1 MAKQQ
6 VIGVDI
12 GNTSIKTAEFFTDDI
27 GEIRRWESES
37 EILEEF
43 DDAFFVVVSVRK
55 NKPDFP
61 NYWQLT
67 HESKLPIRLNYD
79 TPETLG
85 LDRIASAV
93 GAHSHFP
100 KTNLLIIDGGSCV
113 TYDLV
118 SEDGAFEGGVISPGL
133 EMRYRAMHEFTGK
146 LPKLSHSISE
156 INLPGKSTEEC
167 IRAGAEL
174 GLKNEI
180 EGFLQTFNKKLPDLQ
195 VVTTGGLLP
204 CFDSSIKKPIFASSK
219 IVLSGLYAIWK
230 FNEET

>member
-27 GEIRRWESES
+27 GEIRRWESEN

-55 NKPDFP
+55 NAPDFP
-61 NYWQLT
+61 NSWQLS

-93 GAHSHFP
+93 GARSLFP

-118 SEDGAFEGGVISPGL
+118 TENGVFEGGVISPGMDL
-133 EMRYRAMHEFTGK
+133 RYRAMHEFTGR
-146 LPKLSHSISE
+146 LPRLIHSKNG
-156 INLPGKSTEEC
+156 INLPGKTTEEC
-167 IRAGAEL
+167 MRAGVEL

-204 CFDSSIKKPIFASSK
+204 SFDSSIKKPIFASSK
-219 IVLSGLYAIWK
+219 IVLGGLYAIWK